1 MIHSIKI
8 PKDSVI
14 GKIGVIPETINFV
27 EGVNIIFSPNGS
39 GKSVLLKSISHYLP
53 VVAPEPAK
61 YKGFGEYS
69 WDSYLSNAINP
80 LEIEYD
86 GGAVHLFENFS
97 LQDTHG
103 RFQSENANM
112 MSAISEMLHKPSSGQ
127 KIIKYINKMMNLD
140 TEVKLPSMSSG
151 NDAWKQASRNF
162 IDFYSQY
169 KPSNRPTL
177 LLDELDA
184 SLDPDKG
191 LMYLD
196 SVLSSLAV
204 KFQIICV
211 SHNPLIPMFDW
222 YNVLDFYPDKSLSLK
237 TKLKWLYDR
246 NS

>member
-14 GKIGVIPETINFV
+14 GKIRVIPETINFV

-53 VVAPEPAK
+53 LSAPEPAK

-86 GGAVHLFENFS
+86 GGAVHLVENFS
-97 LQDTHG
+97 LQD
-103 RFQSENANM
+103 SNAKFHSGVDM
-112 MSAISEMLHKPSSGQ
+112 FAAISEIYSKPSSGQ
-127 KIIKYINKMMNLD
+127 KIVKYINSMMNLD
-140 TEVKLPSMSSG
+140 TVIGMPTISTG
-151 NDAWKQASRNF
+151 NDVWKQASQNF
-162 IDFYSQY
+162 IGFYSQFE
-169 KPSNRPTL
+169 PSNRPTL

-222 YNVLDFYPDKSLSLK
+222 YNVLDFYPDKSKTLK
-237 TKLKWLYDR
+237 TKLKWLYER
-246 NS
+246 NN